1 VNIRTS
7 QRRRLVVAAALG
19 LVVAALQA
27 TPALADAAGTASCVG
42 HEFSS
47 VSPPGSSSE
56 YPDGGP
62 GVVAH
67 VTELAAVLGFKNRG
81 DLMSFIASLHEG
93 SHENCDK
100 ALGLG

>member
-1 VNIRTS
+1 MIVL
-7 QRRRLVVAAALG
+7 QHRRRLVMVVAALG
-19 LVVAALQA
+19 LFVAALPTTA
-27 TPALADAAGTASCVG
+27 SADAGGKASCIG

-56 YPDGGP
+56 YPNGGP

-67 VTELAAVLGFKNRG
+67 VTELAPALGFKNRG

>member
-1 VNIRTS
+1 MIVLRH
-7 QRRRLVVAAALG
+7 QRRLAMVFAALG
-19 LVVAALQA
+19 LLVAGLV
-27 TPALADAAGTASCVG
+27 PAPAYAAAGGASCVG

-67 VTELAAVLGFKNRG
+67 VTELAPALGFKNRG

-93 SHENCDK
+93 SHENCDE